1 MRLYFLLLVTLGC
14 PVSLINP
21 IIGVA
26 AESGPTKPADV
37 SADEKAIREAGEAYR
52 AAFAKGDI
60 EAVAAFWAANADL
73 VDQTGHAYKVQ
84 ALLEQARKQAEAG
97 GTIPPPQRKST
108 TLSIR
113 FVTPDVALED
123 GTFERGSAEG
133 SHDGHYT
140 AVWVKRNGKWLLDG
154 ERESPVNAPTVEDP
168 LPSLAW
174 MVGEWTAAGDDQSA
188 EISCTWG
195 PGKTYLLRQISLK
208 PKNGQPFSATQWI
221 GWDPIQEQLRSF
233 LFDSRGGFNEGL
245 WTNEGD
251 AWVVRN
257 KGTSRDGTRTT
268 GTMLYSRIDDDTWT
282 IESLED
288 EVDGQPGPEINLRV
302 TRKKAAR

>member
-1 MRLYFLLLVTLGC
+1 MRFYLVQLVALC
-14 PVSLINP
+14 CSINLIGP
-21 IIGVA
+21 A
-26 AESGPTKPADV
+26 AGLAEESAATRQADA
-37 SADEKAIREAGEAYR
+37 SADEKAIREAGDAYR
-52 AAFAKGDI
+52 AAFAKGDL

-73 VDQTGHAYKVQ
+73 VDQTGHAFKVQ
-84 ALLEQARKQAEAG
+84 ALIEQARKRAEAG
-97 GTIPPPQRKST
+97 GQIPPPQRKST

-113 FVTPDVALED
+113 FITPDVALED
-123 GTFERGSAEG
+123 GTFERGGEDG
-133 SHDGHYT
+133 SRQGRYT

-154 ERESPVNAPTVEDP
+154 ERESPVNAPAVEDP

-174 MVGEWTAAGDDQSA
+174 MVGEWTATGDDQSA
-188 EISCTWG
+188 EMSCTWG
-195 PGKTYLLRQISLK
+195 PGKTYLLRQITLK
-208 PKNGQPFSATQWI
+208 PKNGDPITATQWI

-233 LFDSRGGFNEGL
+233 LFDSRGGFNDGV

-257 KGTSRDGTRTT
+257 KGTTRDGTRSS
-268 GTMLYSRIDDDTWT
+268 GVMLYSRIDDNTWT

-302 TRKKAAR
+302 TRKKAGR

>member
-1 MRLYFLLLVTLGC
+1 MRRLFAR
-14 PVSLINP
+14 PAKP
-21 IIGVA
+21 I
-26 AESGPTKPADV
+26 
-37 SADEKAIREAGEAYR
+37 
-52 AAFAKGDI
+52 AAFAKGDL
-60 EAVAAFWAANADL
+60 EAVAAFWAATADL
-73 VDQTGHAYKVQ
+73 VDQTGHAFKVQ

-97 GTIPPPQRKST
+97 GQIPPPQRKST

-113 FVTPDVALED
+113 FVTPDVAWKMARSNGAARTDRE
-123 GTFERGSAEG
+123 
-133 SHDGHYT
+133 GHYT

-174 MVGEWTAAGDDQSA
+174 MVGEWSATGDDQSA
-188 EISCTWG
+188 DISCTWG
-195 PGKTYLLRQISLK
+195 PNKTYLLRQITLK
-208 PKNGQPFSATQWI
+208 PKNGQPVSATQWI

-233 LFDSRGGFNEGL
+233 LFDSRGGFTEAF
-245 WTNEGD
+245 WTNEDD

-257 KGTSRDGTRTT
+257 KGTSRDGTRSS
-268 GTMLYSRIDDDTWT
+268 GTMLYSQIDDNTWT